1 MKTLNNEETCVDI
14 QISDKI
20 ILKSRIIIN
29 YKERYPI
36 MITWLINEEHITI
49 LNFYD
54 LKYIFQKYIKEKMTK
69 LKKQRISQSGDFNR
83 SLSIPARQKISKDTK
98 KQKRIIK
105 LYLICIYNILHRVQK
120 KHPIEV
126 HISKIIALI
135 SFLKLVIYSA
145 IKRVPTEFIGLKSY

>member
-14 QISDKI
+14 QVSDKI

-69 LKKQRISQSGDFNR
+69 LKNQRISQSGDFNR

-98 KQKRIIK
+98 KQENYQT
-105 LYLICIYNILHRVQK
+105 LSNLH
-120 KHPIEV
+120 I
-126 HISKIIALI
+126 
-135 SFLKLVIYSA
+135 
-145 IKRVPTEFIGLKSY
+145 